1 MAFSPRSPWSRSK
14 KPDIYSTVVV
24 HDDEDDARGGAA
36 ARAED
41 DDDDDPSALPPLLQR
56 LPKDFGGASFDDDDD
71 PYSSDL
77 DDASLS
83 ATVVIKRTFIRHSGG
98 PPSPRE
104 SVSGT
109 FIRHT
114 RGSSSPHESFSGTFI
129 HHTSSASSPRDSAS
143 GAGAGFGSSFITPS
157 SGQAEEDRQPSL
169 LMQQQQSRRKAS
181 MSSLPDSVTREDPST
196 KYELLHE
203 LGKGSYGAVYKARD
217 LRTQELVAV
226 KIISLTEGTQ
236 KAPWLDAAGSRR
248 YTECWLE
255 LKIQGKR
262 PRSQE
267 NERTPAN
274 LKNGREQQ
282 TCKTRGGCGASL
294 LGAHIEEGYE
304 DIRGE
309 IEMLQQCS
317 HPNVVRYFGSY
328 QGEEYLW
335 IVMEYC
341 GGGSVAD
348 LIGIT
353 EEPLDEPQI
362 AYICRET
369 LKGLAYLHTIFKVH
383 RDIKGGNIL
392 LTEQGEVKL
401 GDFGVAA
408 QLTRTMSKR
417 NTFIGTP
424 HWMAPEV
431 IQESRYDGKVTSP
444 SLPPSSLSQSNISGA
459 VDVWALGVSAI
470 EMAEGMPPRS
480 TVHPMRVIFMISS
493 EPAPMLE
500 DKEKWSLLFHD
511 FIAKCLTKD
520 ARLRPPA
527 IEMLKHKFIEKC
539 NTGASKM
546 LAKIKEAKI
555 IRETAVQ
562 NQLPD
567 SDDAMDATVRINEDY
582 GETVPTNSQSTHE
595 TKNDGSGG
603 DFGTMIVH
611 PEDGDE
617 AAESSI
623 FPRAEFIP
631 GLGSINSFTHDPKRA
646 ELISKFWAE
655 STAESDASKERDL
668 YGLPDIQEPKTM
680 PRSTGTVKHH
690 KGVEGTVLRH
700 DITASPGVA
709 STMNKLSSSP
719 SRKAFSVQDKLW
731 SIYAAGNTVPIPFL
745 KAIDISPLAL
755 VSDSVAGNGPAGS
768 STTDALEAVRELFS
782 GDGQAKKGRKG
793 QNEAPL
799 PPGVHDRL
807 TTSPTLMNLAQALA
821 YHKTCYEDMPL
832 QDSQATEEQ
841 QTIQNLCDTLR
852 TILSQN
858 LTQYRMRTNRCKEEE
873 EKLRLA
879 HKETSRI
886 LSDLEEGSN
895 VQAANVGF
903 CRVIKLAK
911 HDAGKLVFATVA
923 LLVASL
929 SNLLVPKY
937 GGKIIDIVSRD
948 VQRPEDKAQALA
960 DVNGTILYIV
970 LIVVTGSVCTA
981 LRAWL
986 FNSASE
992 RVVARLR
999 QDLFSHL
1006 EIAFFDV
1013 TRTGELLSRLSEDTQ
1028 IIKNAAT
1035 TNLSEALRNLT
1046 TTAIGLGFMFS
1057 TSWKLTLLA
1066 LVIVPVISVAV
1077 RKFGRFLREL
1087 SHQTQAAAAVASS
1100 IAEESFGAIRTVRA
1114 FAQEPHE
1121 ISRYGGKVN
1130 ETLKLGLKQAK
1141 VVGLFSG
1148 GLNAASTL
1156 SVVVVVIYGA
1166 NLTINGY
1173 MTTGSLTS
1181 FILYSLTGLY
1191 TTVMKA
1197 SGASRR
1203 VFQLLDRVS
1212 SMTNTGDK
1220 CPKIENEGEVELDD
1234 VWFAYPSR
1242 PSHMILKGITL
1253 KLAPGSKVALV
1264 GPSGGGK
1271 TTIANLIERFY
1282 DPLKGRILLNG
1293 VPLVEISHQYLH
1305 QKVSIVS
1312 QEPTL
1317 FNCSIEEN
1325 IAYGL
1330 EGKASSADVE
1340 NAAKMANA
1348 HDFICSFPDQ
1358 YKTVVGERGIR
1369 LSGGQKQR
1377 VAIARALLMNPRV
1390 LLLDEATSALDAE
1403 SEYLVQDAM
1412 DSLMKGRT
1420 VLVIAHRLSTVKSA
1434 DTVAVISEG
1443 QIVERGTHDE
1453 LLERDG
1459 IYTALVKRQL
1469 QLPKFEG
1476 TANGTAE
1483 IEPSSNGQ

>member
-1 MAFSPRSPWSRSK
+1 MVREMRINTAPRGNR
-14 KPDIYSTVVV
+14 V
-24 HDDEDDARGGAA
+24 
-36 ARAED
+36 
-41 DDDDDPSALPPLLQR
+41 PLL
-56 LPKDFGGASFDDDDD
+56 
-71 PYSSDL
+71 
-77 DDASLS
+77 
-83 ATVVIKRTFIRHSGG
+83 
-98 PPSPRE
+98 
-104 SVSGT
+104 
-109 FIRHT
+109 
-114 RGSSSPHESFSGTFI
+114 
-129 HHTSSASSPRDSAS
+129 
-143 GAGAGFGSSFITPS
+143 
-157 SGQAEEDRQPSL
+157 
-169 LMQQQQSRRKAS
+169 
-181 MSSLPDSVTREDPST
+181 
-196 KYELLHE
+196 
-203 LGKGSYGAVYKARD
+203 
-217 LRTQELVAV
+217 
-226 KIISLTEGTQ
+226 
-236 KAPWLDAAGSRR
+236 
-248 YTECWLE
+248 
-255 LKIQGKR
+255 
-262 PRSQE
+262 
-267 NERTPAN
+267 N
-274 LKNGREQQ
+274 NG
-282 TCKTRGGCGASL
+282 
-294 LGAHIEEGYE
+294 
-304 DIRGE
+304 
-309 IEMLQQCS
+309 
-317 HPNVVRYFGSY
+317 
-328 QGEEYLW
+328 
-335 IVMEYC
+335 
-341 GGGSVAD
+341 
-348 LIGIT
+348 
-353 EEPLDEPQI
+353 
-362 AYICRET
+362 
-369 LKGLAYLHTIFKVH
+369 
-383 RDIKGGNIL
+383 
-392 LTEQGEVKL
+392 
-401 GDFGVAA
+401 
-408 QLTRTMSKR
+408 
-417 NTFIGTP
+417 
-424 HWMAPEV
+424 
-431 IQESRYDGKVTSP
+431 
-444 SLPPSSLSQSNISGA
+444 
-459 VDVWALGVSAI
+459 
-470 EMAEGMPPRS
+470 
-480 TVHPMRVIFMISS
+480 
-493 EPAPMLE
+493 
-500 DKEKWSLLFHD
+500 
-511 FIAKCLTKD
+511 
-520 ARLRPPA
+520 
-527 IEMLKHKFIEKC
+527 
-539 NTGASKM
+539 
-546 LAKIKEAKI
+546 
-555 IRETAVQ
+555 
-562 NQLPD
+562 
-567 SDDAMDATVRINEDY
+567 
-582 GETVPTNSQSTHE
+582 
-595 TKNDGSGG
+595 
-603 DFGTMIVH
+603 
-611 PEDGDE
+611 
-617 AAESSI
+617 
-623 FPRAEFIP
+623 
-631 GLGSINSFTHDPKRA
+631 
-646 ELISKFWAE
+646 
-655 STAESDASKERDL
+655 
-668 YGLPDIQEPKTM
+668 
-680 PRSTGTVKHH
+680 
-690 KGVEGTVLRH
+690 
-700 DITASPGVA
+700 
-709 STMNKLSSSP
+709 
-719 SRKAFSVQDKLW
+719 
-731 SIYAAGNTVPIPFL
+731 
-745 KAIDISPLAL
+745 
-755 VSDSVAGNGPAGS
+755 
-768 STTDALEAVRELFS
+768 
-782 GDGQAKKGRKG
+782 
-793 QNEAPL
+793 
-799 PPGVHDRL
+799 
-807 TTSPTLMNLAQALA
+807 
-821 YHKTCYEDMPL
+821 
-832 QDSQATEEQ
+832 
-841 QTIQNLCDTLR
+841 
-852 TILSQN
+852 
-858 LTQYRMRTNRCKEEE
+858 
-873 EKLRLA
+873 
-879 HKETSRI
+879 ETSRI

-1006 EIAFFDV
+1006 VNQEIAFFDV

-1046 TTAIGLGFMFS
+1046 TTAIGLGFM
-1057 TSWKLTLLA
+1057 LLA

-1181 FILYSLTGLY
+1181 FILYSLTVGSSVSALSGLY